1 MQTLHVN
8 ILPLSLKQD
17 EQQSYQNFLTAI
29 GQMAERKYWNG
40 KRVAP
45 TLSMDGSDLTVQGG
59 RRHLSPHTIHFIH
72 SSLNPSELTDEDR
85 AREWMEAFEVLV
97 LVCDARELL
106 EEKSLRHLM
115 TRYRS
120 AMNVHKRYQDAI
132 LLLTGVEQVMDIV
145 PGRNYT
151 HTIFGMNAAFGL
163 KSYNGTALKPEYQ
176 QVWNR
181 VSDLLLAQ
189 NKMYFRLRSGKT
201 TVSLPTYLTCQSP
214 DVPLSGYLELLM
226 LFFRRLMT
234 DDNVYFSN
242 IGTKRRY
249 NMPFNISNVSKIIS
263 GRERHVRLAVI
274 GATSSGKTYL
284 LSDFVVAMQ
293 YLGYRPLNDMDAEV
307 YHRPASNFINDV
319 QNPDSGITKTP
330 VYVCRNYNQYSS
342 ICGSCKNSDRRIRV
356 DFVDVPGEVVVK
368 DSLLEFQAIMESMLA
383 SKSKHFIERIWQQE
397 GDVSVIKTVE
407 FDGRKPMEDASTP
420 VTTTSASGID
430 LIGTASAGSSL
441 FGNDKKIGRRTLEY
455 VSTDNRLDALAKSGF
470 EETKKSGRHIN
481 ARELF
486 MHFVEY
492 DTDTAIQAIYDA
504 WDFLNIDS
512 RITDN
517 NASGSDLSAGISLSD
532 DNRTRFMNVYKK
544 HFYFHYYTYNATDV
558 VVCDKC
564 ALPASVVET
573 RGDNDVFMSMIRALS
588 ALTSFKELK
597 KKRWY
602 MAFKGIDS
610 IMQERYFHLL
620 YQQTKDLNLVYSF
633 FMMLYKRKFI
643 DLPKLSEA
651 VDNPFGEATTDN
663 FDDSMGTAEDLHELL
678 TGRNV
683 SEKVL
688 AVCRVHLQDIGKYWK
703 SYFKEQEEYRQATRD
718 TISAHIENRL
728 KAFLNIP
735 DVVRPEPEDEMM
747 KMLGMPPHV
756 YLTATPIDYNFCIDG
771 HDPQDKTKFTGE
783 SQDPEN
789 RICFGTLQLASDIL
803 QRENMDLDDDYAD
816 TGMILNYFYG
826 NR

>member
-1 MQTLHVN
+1 MQTLFVN

-17 EQQSYQNFLTAI
+17 ENQSYQNFLDAM
-29 GQMAERKYWNG
+29 QQLAESKYWNG
-40 KRVAP
+40 KHVSP
-45 TLSMDGSDLTVQGG
+45 TLSMEGSDFRVQGG
-59 RRHLSPHTIHFIH
+59 RLRLSPHTIHFIR
-72 SSLNPSELTDEDR
+72 SQLDSEQLKDEDK
-85 AREWMEAFEVLV
+85 AREWMEAFQLLV

-106 EEKSLRHLM
+106 KEKSLRHLM

-120 AMNVHKRYQDAI
+120 AMNVQKRYQDAI

-145 PGRNYT
+145 LGRNYT
-151 HTIFGMNAAFGL
+151 HTIFGMNAAFGVEP
-163 KSYNGTALKPEYQ
+163 YNGTALKPQYQ
-176 QVWNR
+176 KVWNR

-189 NKMYFRLRSGKT
+189 NKMYYRQRSGKT
-201 TVSLPTYLTCQSP
+201 TISLPTYLTCQSS

-226 LFFRRLMT
+226 LFFRRLMS
-234 DDNVYFSN
+234 DDKVYFSN

-249 NMPFNISNVSKIIS
+249 NMPFNISNVSKFIAGKEKHI
-263 GRERHVRLAVI
+263 RLAVI

-293 YLGYRPLNDMDAEV
+293 YLGYRPINDMEAEV

-330 VYVCRNYNQYSS
+330 IYVCRNYNQYSS
-342 ICGSCKNSDRRIRV
+342 IFVSCKNNDRRIRV

-383 SKSKHFIERIWQQE
+383 SRSKGFIERIWQQE
-397 GDVSVIKTVE
+397 GDASVIKTVE
-407 FDGRKPMEDASTP
+407 FENRRHDEESSS
-420 VTTTSASGID
+420 VTTTTNASGID
-430 LIGTASAGSSL
+430 LIGNTSTGSSL

-455 VSTDNRLDALAKSGF
+455 VSTDNRLDTLTKSGF
-470 EETKKSGRHIN
+470 EETKKSGRRIN

-517 NASGSDLSAGISLSD
+517 NASGSDLSAGINLSD

-558 VVCDKC
+558 VICDKC
-564 ALPASVVET
+564 ALPSSVIENT
-573 RGDNDVFMSMIRALS
+573 ADSDVFMTMIRALKS
-588 ALTSFKELK
+588 LISISEHN

-610 IMQERYFHLL
+610 IMQERYFRLL

-643 DLPKLSEA
+643 DMPQLSEA
-651 VDNPFGEATTDN
+651 DDNPFGETIADN
-663 FDDSMGTAEDLHELL
+663 FADNLKSTEDLHDFL
-678 TGRNV
+678 TGKNV
-683 SEKVL
+683 SDKVL
-688 AVCRVHLQDIGKYWK
+688 SACYEHLREIGQHWK
-703 SYFKEQEEYRQATRD
+703 SYFRDKEDYHQATRD
-718 TISAHIENRL
+718 TIAAHIESRL
-728 KAFLNIP
+728 KAFMDIP
-735 DVVRPEPEDEMM
+735 GVVKPEPEDEMER
-747 KMLGMPPHV
+747 LVGMPPHI
-756 YLTATPIDYNFCIDG
+756 YLTATPIDYNFRING
-771 HDPQDKTKFTGE
+771 HDPEDKTKFTGE

-803 QRENMDLDDDYAD
+803 QKENMDLDDDYAD